1 MGLYDRPSIAV
12 EKELVQVSGGGTFP
26 NSTNIWGNDDEDA
39 PAVGQ
44 DDAQLVD
51 DRTGEE
57 VPNPSLR
64 LDAPTTPLHLL
75 EAPSTPASPRE
86 SPTQSQKRRKV
97 ESAKKVRLSMLT
109 EERNAMIRVVKFAGG
124 ILHDGQL

>member
-39 PAVGQ
+39 PAV
-44 DDAQLVD
+44 
-51 DRTGEE
+51 GEE